1 MKLIRTGI
9 AAAAAVAL
17 TALAAPSA
25 FAMTAGT
32 AVTVTPEALNGW
44 VVDPDP
50 TTPAPAYAFAA
61 GPHTSGVG
69 SLRFGPIGAANPSQ
83 KMIVQ
88 RAETIPT
95 ASIGLS
101 FDYYIAPDA
110 TNKNPQQYYANVY
123 TRTAGST
130 ASFYDCRYDF
140 AGTATGDGWHTVS
153 ATGSTAPTTVTSR
166 NGATCGTTFG
176 GLTGGTVFLVALNAG
191 DTSANDAGI
200 KGAFDTVAVTGATG
214 TTTYDFEPLPP
225 TPCRVLPT
233 PGRVGTAGG
242 DVVPGTAVAER
253 ISTLGG
259 DDVVDGAGGDDCI
272 LGGDGND
279 VLRGG
284 TGADEISGG
293 AGNDVID
300 GGAGDDITTGGAGR
314 DVLTAGAGNDTVNVA
329 DGEVDTVDCGAG
341 VDTVVADRTD
351 VLRNCEN
358 VTRS

>member
-69 SLRFGPIGAANPSQ
+69 SLRFGPIGAANPNQ

-95 ASIGLS
+95 ASFGLS

-242 DVVPGTAVAER
+242 D
-253 ISTLGG
+253 
-259 DDVVDGAGGDDCI
+259 DVVDGAGGDDCI